1 MPKEKFVIVKER
13 IKIFFSNEF
22 GTKKIMGDLK
32 TIIWYLT
39 LSRKLLSLP
48 LFLMVCFKLN
58 L

>member
-32 TIIWYLT
+32 TILWYLT
-39 LSRKLLSLP
+39 LK
-48 LFLMVCFKLN
+48 
-58 L
+58 